1 LRLFYGCNRRG
12 DPCVC
17 DGTGLAEALLG
28 LPGFRVLEVVESATG
43 ELSVTVET
51 VVEVAGCPGC
61 GVRAESQD
69 RMEVTYR
76 DLECFGR
83 PVRLVWVKRRW
94 RCRDADCEARTWTE
108 TNAAMAS
115 RVLLTRRAAV
125 DVTVQVGRDA
135 RPVAEQARR
144 FGVAWETVHSAVEEF
159 GQPLVDDPDRVGTVR
174 QLGVDETSYK
184 KAKPDQ
190 ATVYA
195 TGMIDLDRRIVIDL
209 VEGRAGADLRKWL
222 LQQPAGWLAAVKAVA
237 TDLTDAYRS
246 GMTGLLDH
254 ARKVADGFHVVRVAQ
269 RCLDSNRRR
278 VQQEQLGHR
287 GRKGD
292 PLYKIRK
299 ILLTGNERLTDR
311 GRQRLLEGLRL
322 GDPHDEVLGGWL
334 AREMV
339 RDIYLT
345 NDVNLA
351 TVLLGRAIRACLD
364 DDVPEI
370 QALGRIL
377 QKWRTEILNH
387 HRTGASNG
395 PTEGMNLCIK
405 KVKRAGHGYRC
416 FDHYRRRVLLHAG
429 GCNWDRYAIQARPI
443 RTRCSPLR

>member
-1 LRLFYGCNRRG
+1 
-12 DPCVC
+12 
-17 DGTGLAEALLG
+17 
-28 LPGFRVLEVVESATG
+28 
-43 ELSVTVET
+43 
-51 VVEVAGCPGC
+51 
-61 GVRAESQD
+61 
-69 RMEVTYR
+69 
-76 DLECFGR
+76 
-83 PVRLVWVKRRW
+83 
-94 RCRDADCEARTWTE
+94 
-108 TNAAMAS
+108 MAS
-115 RVLLTRRAAV
+115 RVLLTRRAAIE
-125 DVTVQVGRDA
+125 VTVQVGRDA

-144 FGVAWETVHSAVEEF
+144 FAVAWETIHTAVEEF
-159 GQPLVDDPDRVGTVR
+159 GQPLVDDPDRVGRVR

-184 KAKPDQ
+184 AARPDH

-209 VEGRAGADLRKWL
+209 IEGRQGADLRRWL
-222 LQQPAGWLAAVKAVA
+222 LSQPAGWLAAVKVVA

-246 GMTGLLDH
+246 GMTGVLDH

-269 RCLDSNRRR
+269 RCLDSIRRR

-287 GRKGD
+287 GRKDD

-299 ILLTGNERLTDR
+299 ILLTGDERLTDR
-311 GRQRLLEGLRL
+311 GRTRLLEGLRL
-322 GDPHDEVLGGWL
+322 GDPHDEVLGAWL

-339 RDIYLT
+339 RDVYLT

-351 TVLLGRAIRACLD
+351 TVLLGRAIRACLA

-370 QALGRIL
+370 QALGRTL
-377 QKWRTEILNH
+377 QKWWTEILNH

-416 FDHYRRRVLLHAG
+416 FDHYRLRVLLHAG
-429 GCNWDRYAIQARPI
+429 GCNWDRYTTPARPI
-443 RTRCSPLR
+443 RTRCSPLK

>member
-1 LRLFYGCNRRG
+1 M
-12 DPCVC
+12 D
-17 DGTGLAEALLG
+17 DGSGLAEALLG
-28 LPGFRVLEVVESATG
+28 LDGFRVLAVVESGSGELTITVESTTTATG
-43 ELSVTVET
+43 C
-51 VVEVAGCPGC
+51 AAC
-61 GVRAESQD
+61 GARAEAQD
-69 RMEVTYR
+69 RRPVTYR

-83 PVRLVWVKRRW
+83 PVRLVWRKRRW
-94 RCRDADCEARTWTE
+94 RCRQHDCEARTWTE

-125 DVTVQVGRDA
+125 EVTVMVGRDA

-144 FGVAWETVHSAVEEF
+144 FGVAWDTIHDAVEEY
-159 GQPLVDDPDRVGTVR
+159 GRPLVDDPARVGTVR

-184 KAKPDQ
+184 AATPEH

-209 VEGRAGADLRKWL
+209 IEGRSGRDLRRWL
-222 LQQPAGWLAAVKAVA
+222 LRQPSGWLRAVKVVA

-246 GMTGLLDH
+246 GMAGLLDH
-254 ARKVADGFHVVRVAQ
+254 ARKVADPFHVVRVAQ
-269 RCLDSNRRR
+269 RCLDAIRRR
-278 VQQEQLGHR
+278 VQNDTLGHR
-287 GRKGD
+287 GRKRD

-299 ILLTGNERLTDR
+299 ILLTGDERLTER
-311 GRQRLLEGLRL
+311 GRTRLLEGLRL

-345 NDVNLA
+345 NSINLA
-351 TVLLGRAIRACLD
+351 TVLLGRTIRACLD
-364 DDVPEI
+364 DDVPELRS
-370 QALGRIL
+370 LGQTLR
-377 QKWRTEILNH
+377 KWWTEILNH

-395 PTEGMNLCIK
+395 PTEGLNLCIK

-416 FDHYRRRVLLHAG
+416 FAHYRLRVLLHAG
-429 GCNWDRYAIQARPI
+429 GCDWAKLTTRPAPI
-443 RTRCSPLR
+443 RTRRSPLN